1 MSVHTRSTDGEVFD
15 FGTHAN
21 DFLVRREESLA
32 TETFL
37 VRVPGGG
44 AVPEHVH
51 TDMEQTFMFV
61 SGVGEATLSRRQV
74 GHRPPADSHH

>member
-1 MSVHTRSTDGEVFD
+1 MPVHARSTDGEVFD

-51 TDMEQTFMFV
+51 RW
-61 SGVGEATLSRRQV
+61 RRD
-74 GHRPPADSHH
+74 HRTRRTNPRLGTPASLTWRCGIAG

>member
-1 MSVHTRSTDGEVFD
+1 VHARSTDGEVFD

-44 AVPEHVH
+44 AVPAPVH
-51 TDMEQTFMFV
+51 NDMEQTFVFI
-61 SGVGEATLSRRQV
+61 SGSRRGNAEPGRGAGQEV
-74 GHRPPADSHH
+74 WLRAR